1 MTGDYREVSI
11 SSLVS
16 GQDTQL
22 LNRLTCRQMVSGT
35 VGENSH
41 WALSSQGPSR
51 MAARVF
57 LMSSFRDIHFEQT
70 SVAFSPRLLHPPIFF
85 SRLLSLAPSILQV
98 LSSEAQGPVTQP
110 RERVP
115 WCSCISFPSF
125 HGQTSSTSDPHLL

>member
-22 LNRLTCRQMVSGT
+22 LNHLTCRQMVSGT

-85 SRLLSLAPSILQV
+85 
-98 LSSEAQGPVTQP
+98 
-110 RERVP
+110 
-115 WCSCISFPSF
+115 F
-125 HGQTSSTSDPHLL
+125 